1 MRKERGNQRSLGTP
15 PRHWPLAVAIAAVA
29 LVVRLP
35 LLASPGFMPDQT
47 QFVYWS
53 VLSHSPDGMAAVY
66 AQRNSEGRPV
76 CNYPPIGVYLL
87 KGLGSFYELLSP
99 SEQGLDQSL
108 VQAIARG
115 ESTPAT
121 RRAVIL
127 YKLPAVLADALLG
140 SLLFLFLAARFP
152 LKLSALVA
160 GCYVL
165 MPAVIHNSAIWGQV
179 DALPT
184 LLVIVSLE
192 LARRG
197 RTGWMV
203 AVATLA
209 VLTKVQTVAMAP
221 LWLGVALCWALRP
234 TAQAGLRP
242 SAPGRGT
249 RASRRRAARTPVRM
263 SPAGRRRVG
272 RWLMLPA
279 TAAVVA
285 VVVLIPFRHV
295 LDGVWP
301 AYAGAASYYPFTH
314 LNGFSAWFLSAP
326 LVEPHLNSVPLTDWY
341 VPDSSPIF
349 LGMNARIWGLIGV
362 LAVWGLV
369 LEMLWRRRCDDR
381 ALFWAARIL
390 PLAFFVLSTQMHERY
405 LFQALA
411 IWAWSF
417 LPCRR
422 WWFCWLA
429 VCAAATVNI
438 LWAWPGPGESAWVT
452 AATEALHRTW
462 LWLTPGV
469 WCGGALIIVLALS
482 TIGWIDGLSWR
493 ATRTSSNSDTGG

>member
-1 MRKERGNQRSLGTP
+1 MRQERENQPS
-15 PRHWPLAVAIAAVA
+15 PRRWPLAVAIAAVA

-35 LLASPGFMPDQT
+35 LLASPGFVPDQT

-53 VLSHSPDGMAAVY
+53 VLSHSPEGMAAVY
-66 AQRNSEGRPV
+66 AQRTSEGRPV

-87 KGLGSFYELLSP
+87 KGLGEVYELLSP
-99 SEQGLDQSL
+99 SEEGLDPSL
-108 VQAIARG
+108 VQAVVGG

-121 RRAVIL
+121 RRAVTL

-140 SLLFLFLAARFP
+140 ALLFLFLAARYP
-152 LKLSALVA
+152 LRSAALVA

-165 MPAVIHNSAIWGQV
+165 MPAVIYNSAVWGQV

-209 VLTKVQTVAMAP
+209 ILTKAQAAAMAP
-221 LWLGVALCWALRP
+221 LWLGVAVYWTLRP
-234 TAQAGLRP
+234 TGQTVLRTAA
-242 SAPGRGT
+242 SGRDS
-249 RASRRRAARTPVRM
+249 RASRKRAARAAVQGRPGLRRM
-263 SPAGRRRVG
+263 AGRWV
-272 RWLMLPA
+272 MLLA
-279 TAAVVA
+279 IVA
-285 VVVLIPFRHV
+285 LVAIVVLIPFRRELH
-295 LDGVWP
+295 GVWQ
-301 AYAGAASYYPFTH
+301 AYAGATSFYPFTH

-326 LVEPHLNSVPLTDWY
+326 LREPHLGSVPLADWY
-341 VPDSSPIF
+341 VLDSTSVF
-349 LGMNARIWGLIGV
+349 LGLSSRSWGMIGV

-381 ALFWAARIL
+381 ALCWAARTL

-422 WWFCWLA
+422 WWLCWLV
-429 VCAAATVNI
+429 VCGAAAVNI
-438 LWAWPGPGESAWVT
+438 FWAWPGPGEGAWGTGV
-452 AATEALHRTW
+452 AQMLHRTW

-493 ATRTSSNSDTGG
+493 AKQTPSTSDTGA